1 MGQRMSWVQVQ
12 GEKRE
17 WSTLPTAASPSSTSL
32 TLLLGFGGGAV
43 VSVILPVEHWLVV
56 GVAVRLI
63 NGIMSLDS
71 SGVSTNC
78 SGNVCVLLKEMRKC
92 SST

>member
-1 MGQRMSWVQVQ
+1 MGQRMSWLQVR

-17 WSTLPTAASPSSTSL
+17 WSTLPTAASPRSTSL

-56 GVAVRLI
+56 GVAVKLI
-63 NGIMSLDS
+63 NGIASLGS

-92 SST
+92 SRT

>member
-1 MGQRMSWVQVQ
+1 MRTSQRRWVSAPSWLQVR

-17 WSTLPTAASPSSTSL
+17 WRTLPTAASPSSTSL

-43 VSVILPVEHWLVV
+43 VSVMLPVEDWSTV

-63 NGIMSLDS
+63 MELL
-71 SGVSTNC
+71 
-78 SGNVCVLLKEMRKC
+78 VLAVVE
-92 SST
+92 